1 MLAARGTIGSPAGSF
16 SHAPVHPHH
25 RLSVPGLWRTAAC
38 HRWTVPSWGGFAQK
52 HAGSRELPRTLPHAL
67 AAHTAMWT
75 GAAEPAPPTPA
86 GLEPQSSDDIASAHR
101 DRRHQVR
108 TDRSCGDSRRCSH
121 RTRALHVK
129 LPKRGFDTFQ
139 C

>member
-1 MLAARGTIGSPAGSF
+1 MLAARGTIGSPAGTF
-16 SHAPVHPHH
+16 SHAPVHPHY

-52 HAGSRELPRTLPHAL
+52 HAGSWELPRTPHAL

-121 RTRALHVK
+121 RTHALLRPRRGRA
-129 LPKRGFDTFQ
+129 
-139 C
+139 